1 MSHAANMNRKYIQ
14 RLIYLIFI
22 ISFAL
27 FLFNNN
33 ASAQNEILKL
43 FSQGLEKETE
53 GDCISAIF
61 IYQDVLLKNQ
71 YFIDAKVALA
81 RCYYKTGNLVESEK
95 LLREAIRQERKNVTA
110 RNLLGRVLISL
121 KKFEE
126 AETAFL
132 NALDI
137 EPANIESKYGLAD
150 LYRAEGDYKSAVQ
163 IYNQILKVYPQE
175 VWTYIYLGTSYTEV
189 GELERAGGFFRK
201 ALSLDSESEWT
212 HINLARHYYRMGV
225 KYRGTDL
232 TSSEKFFDASVY
244 EAETAL
250 QIEKGQPEA
259 YRILSAIY
267 YFKKDFRK
275 ALKAYEDVL
284 RFAGEDFLT
293 FYSMGFCYEMLG
305 NLKNAEKSYSKA
317 LSMRIDDEIT
327 RYRLETMVLELYR
340 ENLSREDRAELAQF
354 HLIKAGYYLDKNV
367 MNKAFLQ
374 YKRSIQLDPLDPE
387 KRLKL
392 AEFLR
397 IRRYYELYLFE
408 LKDIIHDTL
417 DVDTIDLNDRIDIY
431 ANRVSKNLATRWR
444 VDQYLEE
451 EESYRYFPKTKI
463 RVAVF
468 DAFLSDYIYE
478 DFIHKRLSKTF
489 SQMLSQTLLYYPK
502 IEVVVS
508 PEEITTRQQAMKKA
522 RELKVDYYVTG
533 TLEEKEDSLKVRL
546 GLFSGFNGKLIK
558 QSDTYFTG
566 NDKIFHSVV
575 ALAEHINQSIPL
587 QGLLVR
593 MEGDRALIN
602 IGKAHGVQDEMEFH
616 IFRKGGLKKNPETGE
631 FAVDPAVSLGKLTVT
646 EVDERVSEGVYT
658 FSGLYNRVNIYDN
671 VVLIEEEEEEK
682 IIEEEEKKGL
692 FK

>member
-1 MSHAANMNRKYIQ
+1 MNYCHFEKKAHNLFI
-14 RLIYLIFI
+14 LIFI
-22 ISFAL
+22 IPFTLLL
-27 FLFNNN
+27 FFHD
-33 ASAQNEILKL
+33 ASAQNETQKL

-61 IYQDVLLKNQ
+61 IYQDALLKNQ
-71 YFIDAKVALA
+71 YFLDAKIALA

-95 LLREAIRQERKNVTA
+95 LLREAVRQDRKNVTA
-110 RNLLGRVLISL
+110 RNLLGRVLIAL

-126 AETAFL
+126 AEGTFFS
-132 NALDI
+132 ALDI
-137 EPANIESKYGLAD
+137 EPASIESKYGLAD

-163 IYNQILKVYPQE
+163 IYNEVLKVYPQE
-175 VWTYIYLGTSYTEV
+175 VWTYIYLGTSYTEM
-189 GELERAGGFFRK
+189 GDLKRAGGFFRK
-201 ALSLDSESEWT
+201 AVSLDSESEWT

-225 KYRGTDL
+225 EYHGADL
-232 TSSEKFFDASVY
+232 SSSEIFFDASVY

-250 QIEKGQPEA
+250 QIEKGQAEA
-259 YRILSAIY
+259 YRILSAIHF
-267 YFKKDFRK
+267 FKKDFIK
-275 ALKAYEDVL
+275 ALKAYENVL
-284 RFAGEDFLT
+284 RIAGEDFLT
-293 FYSMGFCYEMLG
+293 YYSMGFCYEMLG
-305 NLKNAEKSYSKA
+305 DLKNAERSYSKA

-327 RYRLETMVLELYR
+327 RFRLETILLELYR
-340 ENLSREDRAELAQF
+340 ENLSMEDRAELAQF
-354 HLIKAGYYLDKNV
+354 HLTKAGYYLDKNV

-392 AEFLR
+392 AELLR
-397 IRRYYELYLFE
+397 IRQYYELYLFE

-417 DVDTIDLNDRIDIY
+417 DVDTVDLNDRIEIY
-431 ANRVSKNLATRWR
+431 ESRVSKNLAARWG
-444 VDQYLEE
+444 VDQYLEK

-478 DFIHKRLSKTF
+478 DFIHRRLSKTF
-489 SQMLSQTLLYYPK
+489 SQMLTQTLMYYPK

-508 PEEITTRQQAMKKA
+508 PVEITTRQEAMKKA
-522 RELKVDYYVTG
+522 WELKVDYYVTG
-533 TLEEKEDSLKVRL
+533 TVEEKEDSLKVGL

-575 ALAEHINQSIPL
+575 AQAEHINQNIPL

-602 IGKAHGVQDEMEFH
+602 IGKAHGVQNEMEFH

-631 FAVDPAVSLGKLTVT
+631 FAVDPAVSLGKLTVA

-658 FSGLYNRVNIYDN
+658 FIGLYNRVNIYDN
-671 VVLIEEEEEEK
+671 VVLIEEEEKEE